1 LGFEFCVVLS
11 RPRYWQPIPNDN
23 ADSRGTTKIKAR
35 GGRVALPRD
44 RRGMS
49 GARPLRGTL
58 WLDVTRASPPQQL
71 AATQNAKPKTQKLA
85 SEKVTQRS
93 EQSVR
98 ETLIAIRLL
107 SGVAELPTLMDRTG
121 MGRNYG
127 LREHNLVR
135 GPCRDASVR
144 RQTI

>member
-71 AATQNAKPKTQKLA
+71 AATQNAKPKTQNAKA
-85 SEKVTQRS
+85 SLRKGDATIGTIGSRNPYRHSAALRS
-93 EQSVR
+93 RRVADPDGPNR
-98 ETLIAIRLL
+98 N
-107 SGVAELPTLMDRTG
+107 GAELWIEG
-121 MGRNYG
+121 
-127 LREHNLVR
+127 
-135 GPCRDASVR
+135 A
-144 RQTI
+144 